1 MSGYMLWPGKGGIA
15 HRAFVISSHSCKEE
29 EDKDMDVTLRW
40 SGKQKEK
47 IICMLTYIHTA
58 IDIIS
63 FFRPW

>member
-29 EDKDMDVTLRW
+29 EDKDMDVTLCW

-47 IICMLTYIHTA
+47 IRDM
-58 IDIIS
+58 
-63 FFRPW
+63 